1 MPEIHLF
8 PLRAALLG
16 VAANTLIISVAA
28 AGPAPPFPELL
39 RQAQS
44 VAPRL
49 AEGRAGV
56 EQAEGLARQAAVRP
70 NPTASVLV
78 ENFGGSRPYADL
90 GGQTTV
96 QVDQMIELGGK
107 RDSRIAAGRAG
118 LAAARQRSV
127 QTASDFAADLAQAYA
142 AAEACDVR
150 VRLAQDA
157 VAFAQEDVRIADALV
172 RTGKEAEV
180 RALQAR
186 AAMEAA
192 RAGAQT
198 AEVDRA
204 AAFARL
210 TAMAGVSDP
219 ITSIPVGLLAH
230 ADRLERPPEPSALAS
245 PAYAAAQA
253 DRDAAER
260 RVRLEQIKAVPD
272 VTVSLGVRQLA
283 GERATAFIGGVSVPF
298 PLFDQNR
305 GNTAAARG
313 ELNAAEAR
321 LRSARLDSEAEARV
335 AVARLNVSQARLS
348 SAAAGDQAASEA
360 YRLTRLG
367 YQGGKLPLS
376 EVLTAQRALGDARNQ
391 VLQARLERLDA
402 ETALARL
409 QGVVP
414 FGDSQ

>member
-1 MPEIHLF
+1 MPENHSF

-16 VAANTLIISVAA
+16 VVANALIISFAA
-28 AGPAPPFPELL
+28 AVPAPPFPELL

-44 VAPRL
+44 EAPRL

-56 EQAEGLARQAAVRP
+56 EQAEGLARQASARP

-78 ENFGGSRPYADL
+78 ENFGGSRSYADL

-96 QVDQMIELGGK
+96 QVDQIIELGGK
-107 RDSRIAAGRAG
+107 RGNRIAAGRAG
-118 LAAARQRSV
+118 LAAARARFV
-127 QTASDFAADLAQAYA
+127 QTASDFAADLALAYA
-142 AAEACDVR
+142 GAEASDVR
-150 VRLAQDA
+150 AKLAADA
-157 VAFAQEDVRIADALV
+157 VAFAQEDQRIAGALV
-172 RTGKEAEV
+172 QAGKEADV

-186 AAMEAA
+186 AAVEAA

-198 AEVDRA
+198 AEVERA
-204 AAFARL
+204 AAFATL
-210 TAMAGVSDP
+210 TAMAGVADP
-219 ITSIPVGLLAH
+219 ITSIPAGLLAH
-230 ADRLERPPEPSALAS
+230 ADQRERPAEPSPSAS

-253 DRDAAER
+253 ERDAAER
-260 RVRLEQIKAVPD
+260 RVWLEQVKAVPD
-272 VTVSLGVRQLA
+272 VTVSLGVRRLA
-283 GERATAFIGGVSVPF
+283 GERATAFLGGVSVPF

-305 GNTAAARG
+305 GAAAAARG

-321 LRSARLDSEAEARV
+321 LRSARLDAEAQVRV
-335 AVARLNVSQARLS
+335 AMARLNVSQARLG
-348 SAAAGDQAASEA
+348 SAAAGEQAAGEA

-391 VLQARLERLDA
+391 VLQARLERLEA

-409 QGVVP
+409 QGVAP